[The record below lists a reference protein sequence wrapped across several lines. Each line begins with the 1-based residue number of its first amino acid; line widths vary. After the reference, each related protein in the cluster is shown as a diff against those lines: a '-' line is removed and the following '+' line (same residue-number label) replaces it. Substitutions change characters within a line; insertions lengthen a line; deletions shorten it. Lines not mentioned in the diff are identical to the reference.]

1 MLPLLSVD
9 AFQASET
16 LFDVMLVL
24 RRLPGTVGGWVS
36 PLVGVVNVTTL
47 LCCEALP
54 AASNA
59 PTDTS
64 YAVFE
69 VSVSTVALSVLA
81 STTLRTLPPRLIS
94 YRTTPTLSVAAV
106 QVKVA
111 AFDLMLLT
119 ARFDGAG
126 HPVDGDVHRS
136 GGGRPVGIPKRHVG
150 GSGRRRHRPL
160 DVAADEVVV
169 VD

>member
-1 MLPLLSVD
+1 MFGVRLVIVEVSELVVETFVDPWYTSYPAMLPLLSVE

-16 LFDVMLVL
+16 LFDVTLVL

-54 AASNA
+54 AASKA

-69 VSVSTVALSVLA
+69 VSVSTVALKVFA

-119 ARFDGAG
+119 ARFDGA
-126 HPVDGDVHRS
+126 DGGVVSCWS
-136 GGGRPVGIPKRHVG
+136 G
-150 GSGRRRHRPL
+150 
-160 DVAADEVVV
+160 
-169 VD
+169 